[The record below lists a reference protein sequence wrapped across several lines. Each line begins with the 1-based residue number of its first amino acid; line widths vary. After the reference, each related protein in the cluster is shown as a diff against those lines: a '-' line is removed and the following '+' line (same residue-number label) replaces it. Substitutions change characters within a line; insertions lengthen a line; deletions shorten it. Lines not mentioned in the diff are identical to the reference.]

1 MIDYLQNLFSDIG
14 GSFIAVFLI
23 SMIPVC
29 EARIGIPFGMA
40 KEIWKEQA
48 LSPFVSFVAGFL
60 GSSLICLFILIGL
73 KPIFYKL
80 KKTKTFGNFV
90 TKLESKFKKQ
100 SEELDD
106 KQVKSHKTFSMWL
119 AVMLFVA
126 VPAPMTGIWT
136 GSAIASFTSL
146 NIWQGFS
153 AVVVGNLIG
162 CVLILL
168 VCTLFKNSI
177 LFLLLAS
184 VIMVAISVVLY
195 FLSKKKKEAI

>member
-1 MIDYLQNLFSDIG
+1 MIEYLQNLFSDIG

-23 SMIPVC
+23 SMIPIC

-40 KEIWKEQA
+40 TEIWKEQA

-60 GSSLICLFILIGL
+60 GSSFVSLIILICL
-73 KPIFYKL
+73 KPIFNKL
-80 KKTKTFGNFV
+80 KKCSKVNKFITNI
-90 TKLESKFKKQ
+90 ENKFKKQ

-106 KQVKSHKTFSMWL
+106 KQVKKHKTFSLWL
-119 AVMLFVA
+119 GVMLFVA

-146 NIWQGFS
+146 NILQSFS

-162 CVLILL
+162 CVLILF
-168 VCTLFKNSI
+168 VCTIFKDSI

-184 VIMVAISVVLY
+184 LIMVAISVAIYVL
-195 FLSKKKKEAI
+195 SKKKEAI

>member
-48 LSPFVSFVAGFL
+48 LSPFVSFVTGFL
-60 GSSLICLFILIGL
+60 GSSFICLFILIGL
-73 KPIFYKL
+73 KPIFNKL

-106 KQVKSHKTFSMWL
+106 KQVKNYKTFSMWL

-162 CVLILL
+162 CALILL